1 VIGVLVSAPGL
12 VWYFLVRTDTR
23 LVARRA
29 SEVSLATE
37 LKSIAVLP
45 FVNMSS
51 DKEAEY
57 FCTKACAEFDDSLR
71 DPKVNPLYER
81 LLAKPSPRGLE
92 LHAPRVMRA

>member
-1 VIGVLVSAPGL
+1 
-12 VWYFLVRTDTR
+12 
-23 LVARRA
+23 
-29 SEVSLATE
+29 
-37 LKSIAVLP
+37 
-45 FVNMSS
+45 MSS

-81 LLAKPSPRGLE
+81 LRAKPSPRRLE